1 MSHQETRLRNA
12 LDAALHRYEDR
23 VGAAFPAPV
32 RLAVLEEEA
41 FYAAV
46 FPEGDG
52 ILIEATTEVV
62 DTIAETWRKALG
74 LSADLPEGTGIDL
87 LGDPEHP
94 VDMALRWLMQH
105 ELNHYAI
112 GHFALTGG
120 AGLLEAGSPTAFGA
134 VARLDLRG
142 SPLHAL
148 APSERRLAPLCLELQ
163 TDHDAT
169 EIVLGAYS
177 SENWVLFRYYA
188 ICILSVILLI
198 EREER
203 KAGNGGE
210 THPWAATRMF
220 MLLGHLAELPMIPA
234 YFRAASEGLETIP
247 SEYLPDDKEVE
258 GYNIE
263 VVSRV
268 FASGR
273 LLADATGLSDLWNE
287 MESLQS
293 LLADIDRA
301 VRMGAGDPA
310 SFETRGARQWA
321 ELKPLN
327 DRLLSMI
334 KPIGLP
340 E

>member
-1 MSHQETRLRNA
+1 MSQQETRLCNA

-23 VGAAFPAPV
+23 VGAVFPAPV
-32 RLAVLEEEA
+32 RLEVIEDAA

-46 FPEGDG
+46 FPDGDG
-52 ILIEATTEVV
+52 ILIEATTGGV
-62 DTIAETWRKALG
+62 DVITETWRKALR
-74 LSADLPEGTGIDL
+74 LSADLPEGTDIDL

-112 GHFALTGG
+112 GHFALTNG
-120 AGLLEAGSPTAFGA
+120 AGLLEAGSRTAFGA
-134 VARLDLRG
+134 VARLDLQG
-142 SPLHAL
+142 SPLHGL
-148 APSERRLAPLCLELQ
+148 APPERQLAPLCLELQ

-188 ICILSVILLI
+188 TCILSVILLI

-203 KAGNGGE
+203 RGGNTGA
-210 THPWAATRMF
+210 THPWAATRLF
-220 MLLGHLAELPMIPA
+220 MLLGHLAELPLIPA
-234 YFRAASEGLETIP
+234 YFRAASEGLETNP
-247 SEYLPDDKEVE
+247 PEYLPDDKELAA
-258 GYNIE
+258 YNSE

-268 FASGR
+268 FASAR
-273 LLADATGLSDLWNE
+273 IIADAAGLSDLWNE
-287 MESLQS
+287 TESLEA

-301 VRMGAGDPA
+301 ARDGAGEVSA
-310 SFETRGARQWA
+310 FKTIGGRQWA

-327 DRLLSMI
+327 DRLLSMVQ
-334 KPIGLP
+334 PIGLP
-340 E
+340 

>member
-1 MSHQETRLRNA
+1 MSQQEIRLQNA
-12 LDAALHRYEDR
+12 LDAALQRYEDR
-23 VGAAFPAPV
+23 VGAAFPVAV
-32 RLAVLEEEA
+32 NLAVLEDIA

-52 ILIEATTEVV
+52 ILIEATTGVV
-62 DTIAETWRKALG
+62 DAIALTWHTALG
-74 LSADLPEGTGIDL
+74 ISADLPEGTGIDL
-87 LGDPEHP
+87 LGGPQHP

-112 GHFALTGG
+112 GHFSLTDG
-120 AGLLEAGSPTAFGA
+120 AGLLEAGSRTVFGA

-148 APSERRLAPLCLELQ
+148 SPQERRLAPLCLELQ

-188 ICILSVILLI
+188 TCILSVILLI

-203 KAGNGGE
+203 NAGNSGE

-234 YFRAASEGLETIP
+234 YFRAASEGLESIP
-247 SEYLPDDKEVE
+247 SEYLPDDKEME

-268 FASGR
+268 FASGQI
-273 LLADATGLSDLWNE
+273 LADAAGLSDLWTE
-287 MESLQS
+287 MGSLQS

-301 VRMGAGDPA
+301 VREGARDATAFG
-310 SFETRGARQWA
+310 TRGARQWA
-321 ELKPLN
+321 DLKPLN
-327 DRLLSMI
+327 DRLLSVI

-340 E
+340 D